1 MCGVLREGS
10 CRWNEK
16 WREGGRPAG
25 KSLPWER
32 GAGDVTG
39 DRVVSESQERRWSKM
54 SLSSCSFLLKVQLCH
69 SYPVLWALGI
79 HYTTPPLS
87 PGRQQNRKNSQR
99 RRKFNRQ
106 TQGWIFNNS
115 AVTVVQILHQ
125 DMLITKHTSPLSFL
139 FQATVTHLFE
149 GVTCNCLECLFYING
164 FFGAGLKVG
173 DVVLT
178 LTPSL
183 SPFGGYL

>member
-1 MCGVLREGS
+1 MVLFYFYHVCLFSLFLKFTLIRGGICGTFRAPS
-10 CRWNEK
+10 H
-16 WREGGRPAG
+16 
-25 KSLPWER
+25 SL
-32 GAGDVTG
+32 
-39 DRVVSESQERRWSKM
+39 
-54 SLSSCSFLLKVQLCH
+54 CSVKFLIRN
-69 SYPVLWALGI
+69 Y
-79 HYTTPPLS
+79 
-87 PGRQQNRKNSQR
+87 
-99 RRKFNRQ
+99 
-106 TQGWIFNNS
+106 IFNYS
-115 AVTVVQILHQ
+115 AVVVQILHQ

-183 SPFGGYL
+183 SPFGGYLCV